1 VEQLRAQLAALQQ
14 QVSPEDVQ
22 KLQRECQKLQSLA
35 DQAHELRKQNTSLAT
50 RAHSLHSLKEDR
62 RKLQELV
69 ARAEAEQT
77 EVAKLKAQHGEL
89 LMKKNEVG
97 AWAGAVRC
105 SAAVLGRRMLLVWL
119 WWLQLRTSMD
129 ETGLL
134 VRVTRCMSV

>member
-1 VEQLRAQLAALQQ
+1 MVEQLRAQLAALQQ
-14 QVSPEDVQ
+14 HVSPEDVQ

-35 DQAHELRKQNTSLAT
+35 DQAHEVRKQNTSLAT

-69 ARAEAEQT
+69 ARAEAEQE

-97 AWAGAVRC
+97 RLGC
-105 SAAVLGRRMLLVWL
+105 GLICDCTAAVLCNRL
-119 WWLQLRTSMD
+119 
-129 ETGLL
+129 
-134 VRVTRCMSV
+134 